1 MALISTKTHAI
12 GDYAGGALMI
22 VAARLPFVRDRR
34 ASALL
39 SAAGAGT
46 LVAGALTDYEL
57 GLWRKLPMPVH
68 LALDAAAGALM
79 TASGFALRG
88 AGAGFGSWAPH
99 AVVGIGQMA
108 GAAVTDRVPSGQ
120 TGEGIPATPHVSG
133 EGLAAGEPA
142 VSGAPVA
149 PPPVEAPGPSVTP
162 PAEPQSDVERAE
174 QVDASLPDSGVGA
187 IDDDFVAQQEAA
199 AAAEAAAIGGHIDSE
214 TSDPAMDPVY
224 QAGGGE
230 QEGFEE
236 AEAELIENATH
247 GDGRGDPLR
256 DALTPEVESDAATA
270 VYGEPDREI
279 STEEVADPD
288 PEPDDAAEGPAASH
302 DRGLDPKPEQP

>member
-1 MALISTKTHAI
+1 
-12 GDYAGGALMI
+12 
-22 VAARLPFVRDRR
+22 
-34 ASALL
+34 
-39 SAAGAGT
+39 
-46 LVAGALTDYEL
+46 
-57 GLWRKLPMPVH
+57 
-68 LALDAAAGALM
+68 
-79 TASGFALRG
+79 
-88 AGAGFGSWAPH
+88 
-99 AVVGIGQMA
+99 
-108 GAAVTDRVPSGQ
+108 
-120 TGEGIPATPHVSG
+120 
-133 EGLAAGEPA
+133 
-142 VSGAPVA
+142 
-149 PPPVEAPGPSVTP
+149 
-162 PAEPQSDVERAE
+162 VERAE